1 MESLTEEI
9 AALKAIIEQQEAQS
23 ALQQE
28 EPPEGYAAQSTA
40 KVTMEEENMLS
51 YLSKEYHNLND
62 FRIAVKKEL
71 QHLGKCVSEL
81 CCQG

>member
-28 EPPEGYAAQSTA
+28 EPPEGCAAQPTA

-71 QHLGKCVSEL
+71 QRLGKCVSEL